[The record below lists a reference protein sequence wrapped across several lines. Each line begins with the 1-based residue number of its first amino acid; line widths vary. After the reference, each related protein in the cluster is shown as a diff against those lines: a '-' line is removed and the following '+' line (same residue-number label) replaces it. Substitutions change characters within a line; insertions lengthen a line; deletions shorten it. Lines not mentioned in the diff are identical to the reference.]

1 MGCVLHNFLIKWG
14 EPLPEESVDGCLK
27 EEELLV
33 FEGEGDETGQTIRD
47 ALAQHLSLASMRK

>member
-1 MGCVLHNFLIKWG
+1 MG
-14 EPLPEESVDGCLK
+14 GCLK

-47 ALAQHLSLASMRK
+47 ALAQHLSLASMGK